1 MVHHIVL
8 FKLKPEVKPEKLEF
22 MMMQTR
28 MSLLKIPEVLS
39 VKCGKRIDREHNDW
53 PFFIALDFES
63 MDKLALYRDDPVHM
77 KYVADVIRPLTS
89 EKLVLDYEMEPGKDV
104 NFS

>member
-8 FKLKPEVKPEKLEF
+8 FKLKPEVKPEKLEEL
-22 MMMQTR
+22 MMQTR

-39 VKCGKRIDREHNDW
+39 VKCGKRIDVENNEW

-63 MDKLALYRDDPVHM
+63 MDKLALYRDDPIHM
-77 KYVADVIRPLTS
+77 KYVADIIKPFTS
-89 EKLVLDYEMEPGKDV
+89 ERLALDYEMEPGKDV
-104 NFS
+104 KFS